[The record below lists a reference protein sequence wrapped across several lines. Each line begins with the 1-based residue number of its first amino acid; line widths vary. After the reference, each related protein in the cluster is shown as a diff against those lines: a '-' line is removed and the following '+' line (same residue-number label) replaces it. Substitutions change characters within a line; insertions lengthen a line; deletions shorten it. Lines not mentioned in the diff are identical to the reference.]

1 MLSRRTL
8 QKVVAAALLSSPA
21 ASHAQEARPEIRIG
35 VTVALTGPAAA
46 LGIPIK
52 NSVALMPETMGGVP
66 VKYIVLDDAADPTTA
81 TTNVRR
87 LISEDKVDV
96 LFGSSNTP
104 PTMAVANVAMEVGI
118 PHFGMGPIPILPGRE
133 KWTVIMP
140 QPVALMAKALFD
152 HMAANKVKTVGM
164 IGFADSWGDLWL
176 KSFKDIAEP
185 MGLKLVAEERY
196 ARADTSVAA
205 QSLKILAAAPD
216 AVLVAGSGTGA
227 ALPQIAL
234 RERGYGGP
242 LYHTHGAASKDFI
255 RIAGKSAEGVIM
267 ASGPVMSPE
276 TQPDSSLTKVPGLA
290 YVAAYEAKY
299 GQDTR
304 TQFGAHLND
313 AVKLMERIVPVA
325 LKDAKPGTAE
335 FREALRAALLT
346 EREIATSQG
355 VYNITEKDRYGVDE
369 RARILLTVKDGNFTL
384 IK

>member
-1 MLSRRTL
+1 
-8 QKVVAAALLSSPA
+8 
-21 ASHAQEARPEIRIG
+21 
-35 VTVALTGPAAA
+35 
-46 LGIPIK
+46 
-52 NSVALMPETMGGVP
+52 
-66 VKYIVLDDAADPTTA
+66 
-81 TTNVRR
+81 
-87 LISEDKVDV
+87 
-96 LFGSSNTP
+96 
-104 PTMAVANVAMEVGI
+104 
-118 PHFGMGPIPILPGRE
+118 
-133 KWTVIMP
+133 
-140 QPVALMAKALFD
+140 
-152 HMAANKVKTVGM
+152 
-164 IGFADSWGDLWL
+164 
-176 KSFKDIAEP
+176 
-185 MGLKLVAEERY
+185 
-196 ARADTSVAA
+196 
-205 QSLKILAAAPD
+205 
-216 AVLVAGSGTGA
+216 
-227 ALPQIAL
+227 
-234 RERGYGGP
+234 
-242 LYHTHGAASKDFI
+242 
-255 RIAGKSAEGVIM
+255 M